1 MPLAAT
7 WGIGVSSDR
16 YLRSKMDRPSE
27 VASSR
32 PISVHVPVRP
42 TPCGALAGQEE
53 KIMLCDSKHV
63 ILWGV
68 FTLVILP
75 LSSHAGLPLEDSN
88 PRKFCAEVRLAQQ
101 SLRNYQ
107 CSVEYVDSADYAA
120 RKRLWENALKAGDMP
135 EHILKYYERDLEGTG
150 RHYEFQKVVADSSGR
165 IKVAHTVGRYDADGK
180 QQPTQENTSAWD
192 GDASM
197 TYLPRGDG
205 SPFGGAQITAGRDLC
220 FQAMRHPLWS
230 FGGRF
235 YAALDQA
242 IESGEKI
249 EIQREP
255 ASALL
260 RIRFAG
266 GEAIAPTPKWA
277 WAAVV
282 DPARGFCV
290 PEWEFTQPDGMKC
303 RFSATFREVQPGVW
317 FPTKGRMD
325 GFFPDG
331 MVESQT
337 SVKITDV
344 VVNDPNFSN
353 NLFHIDLPPGTHVR
367 DTVMGLQYVVGK
379 ADSTSVL
386 GEQVTTAHII
396 TKGVGPNDPPA
407 EETFFL
413 PHVKQALEK
422 GTAFVLNL
430 RTRKLMGVDANTPSQ
445 EVLNSLYAAG
455 VGDLFWDGGIVV
467 VGDTKIELVLGER
480 TRSLPRGKM
489 EHGARYRLPE
499 RVPLPCTLRVTDKAK
514 SRFHMVVKEISEKGI
529 AISYKLL
536 PDR

>member
-1 MPLAAT
+1 MQYTLASYARQAPGFLLILSSWPL
-7 WGIGVSSDR
+7 IG
-16 YLRSKMDRPSE
+16 
-27 VASSR
+27 
-32 PISVHVPVRP
+32 
-42 TPCGALAGQEE
+42 LAGER
-53 KIMLCDSKHV
+53 
-63 ILWGV
+63 
-68 FTLVILP
+68 
-75 LSSHAGLPLEDSN
+75 N
-88 PRKFCAEVRLAQQ
+88 PARDLLQNMRSAQGRLK
-101 SLRNYQ
+101 NYQ

-120 RKRLWENALKAGDMP
+120 RKRLLENALKAGDMP
-135 EHILKYYERDLEGTG
+135 EHLLRYYERDLEGSG
-150 RHYEFQKVVADSSGR
+150 RHYELQKVVADSSGR
-165 IKVAHTVGRYDADGK
+165 IKVAHTIGGYSTDGK
-180 QQPTQENTSAWD
+180 QEPTQENTSAWD
-192 GDASM
+192 GDMSI
-197 TYLPRGDG
+197 TYLPPGDG

-303 RFSATFREVQPGVW
+303 RSSATFREVQPGVW
-317 FPTKGRMD
+317 FPTEGRMD

-353 NLFHIDLPPGTHVR
+353 NLFHIDLPPGTRVR

-413 PHVKQALEK
+413 AHMKQALEK
-422 GTAFVLNL
+422 GTPFVLNL
-430 RTRKLMGVDANTPSQ
+430 RTRKLMGVDANSTSQ
-445 EVLNSLYAAG
+445 DVLNSLYGAS

-467 VGDTKIELVLGER
+467 AGDTKIELVLGER
-480 TRSLPRGKM
+480 ARSLPRRKM

-499 RVPLPCTLRVTDKAK
+499 RVRLPCVLRVTDKAK
-514 SRFHMVVKEISEKGI
+514 SHYHMTIKEIGEKGI
-529 AISYKLL
+529 SISYKLL